1 MVVLFRVGEE
11 GGKEGGKEGGRT
23 IGLLISVQQKCLQY
37 DGIGAGCSSLLADR
51 NRRPHVANLTHRNI

>member
-37 DGIGAGCSSLLADR
+37 DGIGAGCSSL
-51 NRRPHVANLTHRNI
+51 